1 MRLPAAFFFCIP
13 SARRECYGREMR
25 FMDYFTS
32 FFAAITLR
40 RLLKNKYGSAK
51 EGAPAEK
58 TDKDK
63 EDFPP

>member
-1 MRLPAAFFFCIP
+1 
-13 SARRECYGREMR
+13 
-25 FMDYFTS
+25 MDYFTS

-51 EGAPAEK
+51 EGPPSEK
-58 TDKDK
+58 TDRDK

>member
-1 MRLPAAFFFCIP
+1 MR
-13 SARRECYGREMR
+13 R
-25 FMDYFTS
+25 MDYFTS

-51 EGAPAEK
+51 EGPAEK
-58 TDKDK
+58 TDRDK